1 MSSDLSEGLASIF
14 GSKSVSI
21 LVGLVVTPLLARILG
36 GDLYGDY
43 AFLMSVFGIA
53 IIFVNAGTFD
63 GLRKYVSP
71 TKSRAWNTDILAFY
85 LTLTVALTVVI
96 GAVFGVLLATGTLAR
111 RFGTEFEGYFVLLV
125 ALVVGR
131 QFFAISRATLM
142 GFRAERYSETLHIL
156 RRVLFAVG
164 GVGLAYYGLNVTG
177 VLLGDLIATV
187 AAAVLGLTLVARRV
201 DLGWSFGFNRSR
213 VSLTDLVGFNAMNVV
228 LILLTASL
236 YHTDIILLHLFEG
249 SRSTGYYKAA
259 LVVAEFLWLVPTV
272 IQMALLQ
279 STSVL
284 WDRDESDRISALAS
298 RITRFNYLFTQL
310 LAVGIAVLAV
320 PFVGLYFGPE
330 FLPAAA
336 FVPILVVGALGFAIS
351 RPIISIGQS
360 KGALRPLIAATGFA
374 ALLNL
379 VLNLLLIPPFGA
391 TGAAVATSIGY
402 GVMIVLHVGAARR
415 IGYDPVRD
423 LRLGRGLAVGAG
435 TAGVLLAASRV
446 LGDPL
451 VQLAVLPPLGFA
463 VYLALALAVGAVR
476 LDELAELRASA
487 PI

>member
-1 MSSDLSEGLASIF
+1 MTSDLSEGLLSIF
-14 GSKSVSI
+14 GSKFVSV
-21 LVGLVVTPLLARILG
+21 LVGFVVTPLLARILG

-63 GLRKYVSP
+63 GLRRYVSP
-71 TKSRAWNTDILAFY
+71 TKPRDWNTDVLAFY

-96 GAVFGVLLATGTLAR
+96 GVVFGVLLATGILAR
-111 RFGTEFEGYFVLLV
+111 RFGAQFEGYFVLLA
-125 ALVVGR
+125 ALIVGR

-142 GFRAERYSETLHIL
+142 GFRVERYSETLHIL

-177 VLLGDLIATV
+177 VLLGDLIATA
-187 AAAVLGLTLVARRV
+187 AAAVLGLSLVARRV
-201 DLGWSFGFNRSR
+201 DLGWSFRFDRSR
-213 VSLTDLVGFNAMNVV
+213 ISLTDLVGFNAMNVI

-236 YHTDIILLHLFEG
+236 YHTDIILLRLFEG

-279 STSVL
+279 STSQL
-284 WDRDESDRISALAS
+284 WDLDETEQISALTS
-298 RITRFNYLFTQL
+298 RITRYNYLFTQL
-310 LAVGIAVLAV
+310 LAVGIAVLAG
-320 PFVGLYFGPE
+320 PFVGLYFGAE

-336 FVPILVVGALGFAIS
+336 FVPILLVGALGFAIS
-351 RPIISIGQS
+351 RPILSVGQS
-360 KGALRPLIAATGFA
+360 KGALRPLIAATGGA
-374 ALLNL
+374 ALVNL
-379 VLNLLLIPPFGA
+379 VLNLVLIPPFGA
-391 TGAAVATSIGY
+391 YGAAVATSIGY
-402 GVMIVLHVGAARR
+402 GLMIVLHVVAARR
-415 IGYDPVRD
+415 VGYDPVRD

-435 TAGVLLAASRV
+435 TGAVLLAATSA
-446 LGDPL
+446 LADPL
-451 VQLAVLPPLGFA
+451 LKLVVLPPLGFL
-463 VYLALALAVGAVR
+463 VYLALALGLGAVR
-476 LDELAELRASA
+476 VDELTELRDAV